1 MVAQYVSVLERT
13 MAGYAD
19 VKASRGL
26 RQYRKLI
33 KEQQP
38 DIVHLH
44 GCWHV
49 SYAVAALLASANGA
63 RVVLSPHGQLEPWVL
78 KQKYWS
84 EKLPK
89 LVAFQRPLAKHA
101 YALIAMGRMEHDCLV
116 RLKWNPRCETVLNSL
131 ITDTLTDEQ
140 MGAKVY
146 AVYRKVLDSDQWPL
160 MDDSTRM
167 AVRGL
172 IKAGQTG
179 DERWLDGQELDAC
192 KALTAEEWRKVA
204 IFSCQESIFD
214 TVSSGAGALGLAM
227 PDFNPATV
235 ASYSRQNDGE
245 KSPQRLGDSG
255 SNETE
260 RLLDMIRSSRKLFHR
275 RRLTMSHIVELSAF
289 LRKSR
294 ADEGK
299 LAEQLEEKKL
309 LPYAKRLMQCLSDL
323 AGLEEGFMPVKAGDA
338 RRAAKM
344 ENIITKHLKI

>member
-1 MVAQYVSVLERT
+1 MVAQYVAVLERT

-19 VKASRGL
+19 VAASHSL
-26 RQYRKLI
+26 RQFRKQI
-33 KEQQP
+33 KELCP

-49 SYAVAALLASANGA
+49 SYAVAALIANANGA

-78 KQKYWS
+78 RQKYWS

-89 LVAFQRPLAKHA
+89 LIAFQRLLTKRA
-101 YALIAMGRMEHDCLV
+101 YALIAMGRMERDCLV
-116 RLKWNPRCETVLNSL
+116 RLKWSPRCETVLNSL

-160 MDDSTRM
+160 MDDGTRT
-167 AVRGL
+167 ALRGL

-179 DERWLDGQELDAC
+179 DGRWLDSQEGDAC
-192 KALTAEEWRKVA
+192 KALAADEWRKVA
-204 IFSCQESIFD
+204 IFASQEGILD
-214 TVSSGAGALGLAM
+214 TVARGADAMKLPM

-235 ASYSRQNDGE
+235 ASYSRQEGSA
-245 KSPQRLGDSG
+245 KPPQQLAETGADA
-255 SNETE
+255 TE
-260 RLLDMIRSSRKLFHR
+260 RLQGMIRSSRKMLHR

-289 LRKSR
+289 LRTSQ
-294 ADEGK
+294 ADEAK

-309 LPYAKRLMQCLSDL
+309 LSYTRKLMQCLHDL
-323 AGLEEGFMPVKAGDA
+323 TGLEEGFMPVKADGA
-338 RRAAKM
+338 RGAAKM
-344 ENIITKHLKI
+344 EDIITKHLKI